1 MSFPFFHE
9 PIEFPEM
16 NDPSLA
22 PSSAIAS
29 CLREARTRLRL
40 TREALSELVGVSAKS
55 IQRYEEARQ
64 IPRVKT
70 LEKLGQVLDIPVDE
84 FFRQIESPRQ
94 RTRSRFDELAAGQR
108 EILSRLDDFLAG
120 YHVLSARVNS
130 LALALEKHIDT
141 VSSRCGMGTD

>member
-1 MSFPFFHE
+1 M
-9 PIEFPEM
+9 
-16 NDPSLA
+16 
-22 PSSAIAS
+22 
-29 CLREARTRLRL
+29 